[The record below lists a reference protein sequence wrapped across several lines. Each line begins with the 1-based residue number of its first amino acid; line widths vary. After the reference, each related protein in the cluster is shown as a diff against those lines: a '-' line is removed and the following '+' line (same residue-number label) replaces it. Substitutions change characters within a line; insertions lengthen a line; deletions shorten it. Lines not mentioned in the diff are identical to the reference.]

1 MKICSF
7 LPSATEIVYALG
19 LGESLV
25 GITYECDYPEEARQK
40 TIVVNTRLR
49 PSSNPSE
56 IDRQV
61 SEFMARGESLYRI
74 ETDVLKQ
81 IQPDLIVTQDLCH
94 VCAASPG
101 DLGSALS
108 VLPRAPQVINLNPRT
123 LEDVW
128 QDVLTVGK
136 AAGCEE
142 QAQAV
147 VAGLRGRVQAVE
159 RAVAGAPSRPRVLCL
174 EWLNPPFI
182 AGHWVP
188 EMVERAGGD
197 DVLGQT
203 GEPGYRGDWTSIIQS
218 KPDVIVVMPCGYHL
232 REAVEQFRGTRF
244 PPGWSN
250 LPAVAQGRV
259 YVTDA
264 SSYFSRPGPRLA
276 GGVEILG
283 YILHPDRVP
292 LPAPAGAIERIT
304 PSPQ

>member
-40 TIVVNTRLR
+40 TIVVNTRLK
-49 PSSNPSE
+49 PSADPAD

-74 ETDVLKQ
+74 ETGILKE

-94 VCAASPG
+94 VCAASPD

-108 VLPRAPQVINLNPRT
+108 VLPRAPKVINLNPRT

-128 QDVLTVGK
+128 NDVLTVGR

-159 RAVAGAPSRPRVLCL
+159 RAVAAAPSRPRVLCL
-174 EWLNPPFI
+174 EWLDPPCI

-188 EMVERAGGD
+188 EMVERAGGE
-197 DVLGQT
+197 DVLGRT
-203 GEPGYRGDWTSIIQS
+203 GEPGYRGDLTSIIQS
-218 KPDVIVVMPCGYHL
+218 APDVIVVMPCGYHL
-232 REAVEQFRGTRF
+232 REAVEQFRGTHF
-244 PPGWSN
+244 PPGWPN

-283 YILHPDRVP
+283 HILHPDRVP
-292 LPAPAGAIERIT
+292 KPALADALARVT
-304 PSPQ
+304 PSPP

>member
-19 LGESLV
+19 LGESLA
-25 GITYECDYPEEARQK
+25 GITYECDYPEEALRK
-40 TIVVNTRLR
+40 TIVVNTRLK
-49 PSSNPSE
+49 PSADPAD

-128 QDVLTVGK
+128 NDVLTVGR
-136 AAGCEE
+136 AAGRAE
-142 QAQAV
+142 QAEQV
-147 VAGLRGRVQAVE
+147 VAGLRNRVRAVE
-159 RAVAGAPSRPRVLCL
+159 RAVAGAASRPRVLCL
-174 EWLNPPFI
+174 EWLDPPFLG
-182 AGHWVP
+182 GHWVP
-188 EMVERAGGD
+188 EMVERAGGF
-197 DVLGQT
+197 DVLGKT
-203 GEPGYRGDWTSIIQS
+203 GEPGFRGDWTKLLQS
-218 KPDVIVVMPCGYHL
+218 SPDVIVVMPCGYHL
-232 REAVEQFRGTRF
+232 LQAVAQYRGTHF
-244 PPGWSN
+244 PPGWSD
-250 LPAVAQGRV
+250 LPAVIEGRV
-259 YVTDA
+259 FVVDA

-283 YILHPDRVP
+283 HILHPERVP
-292 LPAPAGAIERIT
+292 EPALADALDKA
-304 PSPQ
+304 